1 MNYQYYVDTY
11 KGELDKP
18 EFDRLISKVEMLV
31 KAYVDSLL
39 RIEQIKD
46 TLNEYGNFNDALCL
60 EVDYLQQNG
69 GVNALNGS
77 SDLDIKQVQTSG
89 YTFQIGSDLDED
101 ERSFNG
107 IPFSPL
113 AKSMILTKLRKQG
126 LLSMRWNT

>member
-69 GVNALNGS
+69 GVN
-77 SDLDIKQVQTSG
+77 
-89 YTFQIGSDLDED
+89 E
-101 ERSFNG
+101 
-107 IPFSPL
+107 
-113 AKSMILTKLRKQG
+113 
-126 LLSMRWNT
+126 

>member
-46 TLNEYGNFNDALCL
+46 TLNEYGNFNDAL
-60 EVDYLQQNG
+60 
-69 GVNALNGS
+69 A
-77 SDLDIKQVQTSG
+77 
-89 YTFQIGSDLDED
+89 
-101 ERSFNG
+101 
-107 IPFSPL
+107 
-113 AKSMILTKLRKQG
+113 
-126 LLSMRWNT
+126 